1 VSGSR
6 GLLRGLRRRPVRT
19 RLALVS
25 GGLTALIL
33 IIFAI
38 VVGRLVGD
46 RLMADFRSEVRAT
59 ATNLGLNIAL
69 QTSPRGS
76 LVAPNLEDI
85 AIADDAVIRIVDSVG
100 GVRFETRDAPDLGPP
115 GDGTIRDG
123 PDDLLVADGR
133 ITSSA
138 IGFGPLFVQYA
149 ASPDSVQA
157 TISRLWLFLV
167 GGVIVGTLL
176 AAAAGMAVASRAMAP
191 IAGLT
196 RTAREIAT
204 TRDPSLRI
212 PAPEADDEVA
222 ELAVTLDQMLR
233 ELDAARGE
241 TESTIKRQRE
251 FVADASH
258 ELRTPLTS
266 ILANLEL
273 LEGSLDSGADE
284 DQLAATHSAL
294 RSSRRMSRLV
304 ADLLILARADAGRRG
319 KPVPCDLSLI
329 AGEAF
334 EEVEPVADGHR
345 LEAEIEPDARL
356 RGDPDELHRM
366 VLNLLENAIRHTPE
380 GTRVRLE
387 LRRGDGE
394 ARLEV
399 ADDGPGLP
407 PGLEDQVFERF
418 VRGEEPADRASKS
431 GEGTG
436 LGLSIV
442 RAVAHAHGGEVEAGR
457 SGAGGARFSVR
468 LPLTAAGRPRP
479 NFEEKLRHA

>member
-33 IIFAI
+33 IIFAV

-69 QTSPRGS
+69 QTSPGGG
-76 LVAPNLEDI
+76 LVSPNLEDI

-100 GVRFETRDAPDLGPP
+100 NVRLATRGAPDLGPP
-115 GDGTIRDG
+115 GDGTIREG
-123 PDDLLVADGR
+123 PDELLIADGR
-133 ITSSA
+133 ITTSA

-149 ASPDSVQA
+149 ASPASVQA

-212 PAPEADDEVA
+212 PQPEAEDEVA

-241 TESTIKRQRE
+241 IESTIKRQRE

-273 LEGSLDSGADE
+273 LESSLAASADE
-284 DQLAATHSAL
+284 DQLAATNSAL

-319 KPVPCDLSLI
+319 EPVPCDLATI
-329 AGEAF
+329 AAEAF
-334 EEVEPVADGHR
+334 EEVRPVAVGHEI
-345 LEAEIEPDARL
+345 EAEIAPEARL
-356 RGDPDELHRM
+356 LGDPDELHRM
-366 VLNLLENAIRHTPE
+366 ILNLLENSIRHTPV
-380 GTRVRLE
+380 GTEVRLE
-387 LRRGDGE
+387 LATRDGS
-394 ARLEV
+394 ARLQV
-399 ADDGPGLP
+399 SDDGPGLP
-407 PGLEDQVFERF
+407 PGLEGQVFERF
-418 VRGEEPADRASKS
+418 VRGAEPADRSSKS

-442 RAVAHAHGGEVEAGR
+442 RAVAHTHGGEVEAGR
-457 SGAGGARFSVR
+457 SDSGGARFTVT
-468 LPLTAAGRPRP
+468 LPLE
-479 NFEEKLRHA
+479 NFEENLGHP